1 MKKLKKNWEKI
12 CSILSIIISIMAV
25 IISIKVYISD
35 QESKP
40 LAYYIKPEVTSLNNN
55 SIKMQF
61 EIMVTNGAVG
71 NVRVLDYKDGEVFD
85 IANNIGGTI
94 NEKSSKKERT
104 FEFEGRYGNE
114 EKEFIMTEYILIEGK
129 DGSKNI
135 GMVLYHV
142 NLQSGEVASSY
153 YSTQDLILA
162 EMNSEQEK
170 YALALNNYQELV
182 DVLRE
187 RGEL

>member
-1 MKKLKKNWEKI
+1 M
-12 CSILSIIISIMAV
+12 
-25 IISIKVYISD
+25 
-35 QESKP
+35 
-40 LAYYIKPEVTSLNNN
+40 
-55 SIKMQF
+55 
-61 EIMVTNGAVG
+61 
-71 NVRVLDYKDGEVFD
+71 
-85 IANNIGGTI
+85 
-94 NEKSSKKERT
+94 
-104 FEFEGRYGNE
+104 
-114 EKEFIMTEYILIEGK
+114 IEGK